1 MYFGPILS
9 LIMIYTP
16 VLISQKE
23 YCDHY
28 VQKYNQSWL
37 FPPLHT
43 VSFRWATKR
52 LWWEAICWYGLGPL
66 SLFKGRITAKQFIHI
81 DSSHILLM
89 HSKVND
95 CPRNRQR
102 WQTNQDVLFSMFI
115 TIHTF
120 HIWPSDPRWPCPD
133 SDVAELVMSSPRP
146 WPSTFHFLLSIS
158 VQSGCKGKCVTI
170 IYEYNIW
177 YTSNHCNF

>member
-146 WPSTFHFLLSIS
+146 WPSTFHFLLSS
-158 VQSGCKGKCVTI
+158 S
-170 IYEYNIW
+170 
-177 YTSNHCNF
+177 TSATLSNQGAKENVWQ